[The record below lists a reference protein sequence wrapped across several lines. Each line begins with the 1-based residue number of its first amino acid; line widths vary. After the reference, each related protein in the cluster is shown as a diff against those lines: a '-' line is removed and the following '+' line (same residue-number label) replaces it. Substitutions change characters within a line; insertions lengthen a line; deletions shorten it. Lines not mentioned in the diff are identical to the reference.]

1 MIIST
6 VHGIASSAILI
17 SLGANL
23 PGRWGPPIE
32 TLRRAIVEL
41 RALHI
46 TVVAA
51 SALYETEPIGGK
63 WQPHYLNAVILAK
76 AKLSPAM
83 LLRDLKRLERRAGR
97 RLGVHWGPRPLDLDI
112 IDFCG
117 LRFGWPLGKRQRGR
131 LILPHPEA
139 HRRAFVLKPLLDV
152 APAWRHPVLG
162 TPATALLAKLGPQRR
177 GVRRILDSRWILC
190 D

>member
-97 RLGVHWGPRPLDLDI
+97 RLGVHWGPLALGLRS

-117 LRFGWPLGKRQRGR
+117 LRFGWPLGKRHRGR

-162 TPATALLAKLGPQRR
+162 SPATALLAKLGPQRR
-177 GVRRILDSRWILC
+177 GVRRILDSRWSLC